1 MASRRRGQGEGSVF
15 QLPDGRWV
23 AEISLPSRLGKR
35 RRKKFYDTTA
45 AKVRAKVLAYRASQ
59 QDGVVVDDALTV
71 KRLLTDWLASVKSTV
86 RIRSYEKYESI
97 VNKHLL
103 PDLGRI
109 RLEKLSPQHVQT
121 LIDAKLAAGLHPNTV
136 SGIKIVLSHAL
147 SQAMRFSMIGRNVA
161 ALVRGPKIPRHEM
174 SVRTQ
179 EQAAHF
185 IECCDKEP
193 LGAFYVLKL
202 HTGLRRGEGTA
213 LRWQDVDLVAGIATI
228 KRSLQRSNTQGLIF
242 EEPKS
247 VKSRRS
253 ISLAPAVIAALKAH
267 RARQN
272 ETRLAAGPEWQDND
286 LIFCTGI
293 GTPIDPRSLS
303 LDYDRMIEK
312 SELPRIRLHDMRH
325 TFATIGLGHGVHPK
339 VMSDMLGHSKVS
351 LTLDV
356 YSHALPSFQTEASDK
371 IAHALAAK

>member
-1 MASRRRGQGEGSVF
+1 MANRRRGQGEGSVF
-15 QLPDGRWV
+15 QLPSGQWV
-23 AEISLPSRLGKR
+23 MEITLPPRLGKR
-35 RRKKFYDTTA
+35 RRKKFYASTA
-45 AKVRAKVLAYRASQ
+45 AKVRAKVQAYRASQ
-59 QDGVVVDDALTV
+59 KEGVAIDDTLTV

-86 RIRSYEKYESI
+86 RIRSYEKYDSI
-97 VNKHLL
+97 VNKHLI
-103 PDLGRI
+103 PELGRI
-109 RLEKLSPQHVQT
+109 RLEKLAPQDVQT

-136 SGIKIVLSHAL
+136 TGIKIVLSHAL

-174 SVRTQ
+174 SVWTQ

-193 LGAFYVLKL
+193 LGAFYVIKL
-202 HTGLRRGEGTA
+202 HTGARRGEISA
-213 LRWQDVDLVAGIATI
+213 LRWQDVDMVAAVATI
-228 KRSLQRSNTQGLIF
+228 NRSLQRSNTQGLIF

-253 ISLAPAVIAALKAH
+253 ISLAPAVISALKAH

-272 ETRLAAGPEWQDND
+272 ETRLAAGPDWQDND

-293 GTPIDPRSLS
+293 GTPIDPRGLS
-303 LDYDRMIEK
+303 LDYDRMIDK
-312 SELPRIRLHDMRH
+312 AELPRIRLHDMRH
-325 TFATIGLGHGVHPK
+325 TFATIGLARGVHPK

-371 IAHALAAK
+371 IAQALAAK